1 MNNQALKLLLA
12 GALTALSANIYAQSQ
27 ELIETQFP
35 EGATQNQT
43 QDECQTFFNSQT
55 NQEEESCPDQT
66 GSSTRSQTTDFL
78 GNLND
83 RILQQRHSFGA
94 NRNRNAALPAPRGGA
109 ASADSDIGASGRL
122 SPFVV
127 VDGGE
132 TDRRATNAGLA
143 YEQDANALILG
154 VDYRLRDDLIAGA
167 TLSYLRSDT
176 DYDNNRGETDNDTY
190 ILGFHASRYWGDIYV
205 DALLTYGQIDL
216 DIERI
221 SASTEYE
228 GSTDG
233 DFHSAEFAAGRMF
246 NHRQW
251 TITPS
256 VRLLHVRGELD
267 SYSETTSASFVPPP
281 LSYDDQKFDSLNA
294 RAALQVDYVVLTGW
308 GVLVPSLYFAYNHEH
323 LGADKVNASTG
334 GAFPFTV
341 EQIGDD
347 PIKNYKLGRLNLAAQ
362 FKGGLSGFLSYE
374 RLIDHER
381 LDRDTVALGV
391 RYELP

>member
-1 MNNQALKLLLA
+1 MKNQPLPLKLLLF
-12 GALTALSANIYAQSQ
+12 GALTVLSANIYAQQ
-27 ELIETQFP
+27 EIIEPPFQEEPTQ
-35 EGATQNQT
+35 TQTQT
-43 QDECQTFFNSQT
+43 QDECQTFFNPQT
-55 NQEEESCPDQT
+55 EQEEESCPDQT
-66 GSSTRSQTTDFL
+66 GSSTRAQTTDFL

-83 RILQQRHSFGA
+83 RILQQRSSFGV
-94 NRNRNAALPAPRGGA
+94 NRNRNTAPRGGA

-122 SPFVV
+122 SSFVV

-154 VDYRLRDDLIAGA
+154 IDYRLRADLIAGA
-167 TLSYLRSDT
+167 TISYLRSDT
-176 DYDNNRGETDNDTY
+176 DYDDNRGEVDNDTY
-190 ILGFHASRYWGDIYV
+190 ILGFHASKYWGDIYL
-205 DALLTYGQIDL
+205 DALLTYGQLDL
-216 DIERI
+216 DIERV
-221 SASTEYE
+221 SSSTEYE

-233 DFHSAEFAAGRMF
+233 DFHSAELAAGRMF

-251 TITPS
+251 SITPS

-267 SYSETTSASFVPPP
+267 SYSETTSAAFAPPP
-281 LSYDDQKFDSLNA
+281 QSYDDQKFDSLNA

-308 GVLVPSLYFAYNHEH
+308 GVLLPSLYFAYNHEH
-323 LGADKVNASTG
+323 LGADKVNASAG
-334 GAFPFTV
+334 GAFPFTT